1 MENSAEDK
9 EEEILDVE
17 VCEPFTL
24 QLRGDGILHSHIASN
39 PDFDVETLKRFNEV
53 MGRMLHYRPA
63 PLLVTLDEFALPP
76 AETRVFWAQKDSCPW
91 SLADAFVAAN
101 FGHRIVGG
109 IYLRFN
115 KPGRPTKIFSTREE
129 ALIWLRTYL

>member
-1 MENSAEDK
+1 MESSAEDK
-9 EEEILDVE
+9 EVEILAVE
-17 VCEPFTL
+17 ICEPFTL
-24 QLRGDGILHSHIASN
+24 QLRSDGILHSHISST
-39 PDFDVETLKRFNEV
+39 PDFDVESLKRFNEV
-53 MGRMLHYRPA
+53 MGRMVNYRQA

-76 AETRVFWAQKDSCPW
+76 VETRVFWAQKESCPW

-115 KPGRPTKIFSTREE
+115 KPGRLTKIFSSGND
-129 ALIWLRTYL
+129 AVIWLRTFL